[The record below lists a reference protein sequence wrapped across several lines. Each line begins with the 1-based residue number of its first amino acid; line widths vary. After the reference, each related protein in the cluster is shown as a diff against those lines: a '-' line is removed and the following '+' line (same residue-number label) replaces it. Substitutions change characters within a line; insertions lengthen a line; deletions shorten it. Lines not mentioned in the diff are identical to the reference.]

1 MDDLYAINVAKSEF
15 RECFNLADTSRL
27 LAIADPDL
35 VNFSDGQ
42 PSEFGESGLAALK
55 GRLANLFQRFT
66 AKLLVIVI
74 EIRFQGDVA
83 YDYGWHDL
91 TLTPKDGG
99 ESIRRRYRYVDIW
112 RRNKKGN
119 WKLWMYMDK
128 QDVADPFRLDQI
140 PSVGAQ
146 VHGSF

>member
-1 MDDLYAINVAKSEF
+1 MDDFFAINAAKTEF
-15 RECFNLADTSRL
+15 RECFNVGDASRV

-35 VNFSDGQ
+35 VSFSDGQ
-42 PSEFGESGLAALK
+42 PSEFGASGLEALK
-55 GRLANLFQRFT
+55 TRLTNLFERCT
-66 AKLLVIVI
+66 AKLSVIVI

-83 YDYGWHDL
+83 HDYGWHDL

-119 WKLWMYMDK
+119 WKLWMYMDN
-128 QDVADPFRLDQI
+128 QDVADPFRPDQI

>member
-1 MDDLYAINVAKSEF
+1 MDNLFAINAAKTEF
-15 RECFNLADTSRL
+15 RECFNTGDASRV

-35 VNFSDGQ
+35 VSFSDGQ
-42 PSEFGESGLAALK
+42 PSEFCASGLEVLK
-55 GRLANLFQRFT
+55 TRLTKLFERFT
-66 AKLLVIVI
+66 AKLSVIVI
-74 EIRFQGDVA
+74 EIRLQGDVA

-112 RRNKKGN
+112 RRNKEGS
-119 WKLWMYMDK
+119 WKLWMYMDNP
-128 QDVADPFRLDQI
+128 DVADPFRPDQI
-140 PSVGAQ
+140 SSVGAQ

>member
-1 MDDLYAINVAKSEF
+1 MDDFFAINAAKTEF
-15 RECFNLADTSRL
+15 RECFNLGDASRV

-35 VNFSDGQ
+35 VSFSDGQ
-42 PSEFGESGLAALK
+42 PSEFGASGLEALK
-55 GRLANLFQRFT
+55 TRLTSLFERFT
-66 AKLLVIVI
+66 AKLSVIVI

-119 WKLWMYMDK
+119 WKLWMYMDN
-128 QDVADPFRLDQI
+128 QDVADPFRPDQI
-140 PSVGAQ
+140 PSIGAQ